1 MRGGGWRVNRRLS
14 IGECKN
20 LYERRQTKA
29 LSIVVVGWVGLLL
42 NVLLLSIFSDTKY

>member
-1 MRGGGWRVNRRLS
+1 MNRRLS

-20 LYERRQTKA
+20 LYERRQTNA

-42 NVLLLSIFSDTKY
+42 NVLLWSIFSDTKY